1 MSLIG
6 RDVKRIKEIG
16 DEVCYTLSHKG
27 FTEVNIPVQVA
38 KEIQGEVVESK
49 RVGEE

>member
-1 MSLIG
+1 MRFVILCI
-6 RDVKRIKEIG
+6 D
-16 DEVCYTLSHKG
+16 LN
-27 FTEVNIPVQVA
+27 EVNIPVQVA

>member
-1 MSLIG
+1 M
-6 RDVKRIKEIG
+6 KRIKEIG
-16 DEVCYTLSHKG
+16 DEVCYTLSDKG